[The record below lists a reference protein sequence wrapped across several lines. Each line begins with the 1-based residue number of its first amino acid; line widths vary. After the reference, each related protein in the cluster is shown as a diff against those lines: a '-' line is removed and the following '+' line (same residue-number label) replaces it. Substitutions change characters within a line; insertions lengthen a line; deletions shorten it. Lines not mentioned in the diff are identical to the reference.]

1 MKLLEIRPLHV
12 FLVFI
17 AIFVNNVALTSPQ
30 RAKANGPPNF
40 RSVPQ
45 TSFRCFGRTAGYYA
59 DPEAECQAYHMCDTL
74 EKQYSYLCPSYT
86 LFNQKYM
93 VCDHW
98 HSVNC
103 SAAIHYYS
111 LNEEIGKVPDKGK
124 NAEDNVIDDQ
134 KTENSRKYH
143 KKNDIKSPS
152 TDAGN
157 TFKNEKDDSH
167 SKQKDSKS
175 SFRSS
180 FKTTTQKPST
190 SILPPQFRQSHD
202 DFQERADDH
211 FQHKNFKPNVR
222 PPLSATQT
230 TPASILPPQFRQPK
244 QNFQL
249 PRTFNT
255 NLVPSTNLQT
265 PKSELHSK
273 DVTKHIV
280 KPSVSSTKSP
290 FHLPDFPPTTPRS
303 NFLSH
308 SGHEIKPFP
317 VNPRGSGKR
326 IKFDQVYDNDLNS
339 RVINGVKFRPLLEKP
354 KNQFIDKR
362 NFTVPP
368 NVFTLTS
375 ASPFYDNDDNDDDD
389 NDFDYDEEND
399 LESRSS
405 PKEPIITFLIPPTV
419 ESPKDRPFGK
429 LNIPSLTTILVP
441 PPKGPVILESDH
453 QEVRTPLIV
462 SKIFRSFGLVPP
474 QTEITPPRFPFS
486 RPNRQFFIPSPG
498 LQPPLHDNSISEE
511 EEKFA
516 NELHAKHK
524 MTMTFPNS
532 TAIRRRPLKINP
544 RCPRCHPAFLKPNQ
558 CQPCVII
565 K

>member
-30 RAKANGPPNF
+30 RA
-40 RSVPQ
+40 
-45 TSFRCFGRTAGYYA
+45 
-59 DPEAECQAYHMCDTL
+59 AYHMCDTL

-190 SILPPQFRQSHD
+190 SILPPQFREHHD

-211 FQHKNFKPNVR
+211 FQHKNSKPNVR

-230 TPASILPPQFRQPK
+230 TPVSILPPQFRQPK

-249 PRTFNT
+249 PRTFNA

-265 PKSELHSK
+265 PKPELQSK

-375 ASPFYDNDDNDDDD
+375 ASPFYDNDDNDNDD
-389 NDFDYDEEND
+389 NDFDYDVEND